1 VPETCEGRCRMK
13 ELIQRLRK
21 RADAAEAMRDT
32 YPECDD
38 DWEDLRRDLELAVDA
53 QAYAEKRLS
62 DLQGAYADAN
72 AEIERLR
79 ATMVQLSEE
88 VAQANKDRAQAIG
101 MANEAQAANLRNV
114 RDAAF
119 REQRLRAALE
129 QYEIARSQR
138 GGRDER

>member
-1 VPETCEGRCRMK
+1 MN

-53 QAYAEKRLS
+53 QKRLS

-79 ATMVQLSEE
+79 RK

-129 QYEIARSQR
+129 QHEIARSQR

>member
-1 VPETCEGRCRMK
+1 MK

-21 RADAAEAMRDT
+21 RAELERAAADAWGGCVVRARYRTVGGEAERAAHHAN
-32 YPECDD
+32 
-38 DWEDLRRDLELAVDA
+38 LALDLEAAADA
-53 QAYAEKRLS
+53 LAYAEKRLS

-79 ATMVQLSEE
+79 RK

>member
-1 VPETCEGRCRMK
+1 VPETREGRCRMK

-38 DWEDLRRDLELAVDA
+38 DWEDLRRDLELAADA
-53 QAYAEKRLS
+53 QKRLS